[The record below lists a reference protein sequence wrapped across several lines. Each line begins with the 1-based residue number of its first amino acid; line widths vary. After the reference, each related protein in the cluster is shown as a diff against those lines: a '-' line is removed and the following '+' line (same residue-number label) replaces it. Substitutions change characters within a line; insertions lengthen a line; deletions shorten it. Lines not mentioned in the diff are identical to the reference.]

1 MNFSVYWQHADAV
14 SKTLY
19 FILLAMSIATWTIFI
34 LRLLGTRQLKQQAYS
49 QLVQALAQLKSKLQ
63 PLTFEQRKAVAE
75 QALLRQ
81 ISAEKSQAEK
91 GVSVLGTIA
100 SLAPFVGLFGTVW
113 GIFHAL
119 VAVGTSGQAGLAQV
133 ATPVGEALIMTGLGL
148 SVAIPAV
155 LAYNIC
161 VRFNRGL
168 AHDLQ
173 DQAHSLLI
181 DTTLQAQMRVGFDHH
196 HAPKSIRDGG
206 PGAHIG
212 DNNGPT
218 AANSAAA
225 ISQLNTRWRA
235 GCASQGRN
243 TRPKPAQVATDSQ
256 QITPDSAQNHIS
268 RSAWPSPTPTSTL
281 TPDIATHQ
289 AFGFSPWHS
298 APRHRPDCASA
309 LSSSSART
317 GARAMRAARYSK
329 YPAPAYGKA
338 PPSHG
343 QPRHSCC
350 KPVPDSQTINT

>member
-49 QLVQALAQLKSKLQ
+49 QLVQALAKLKSKLQ

-181 DTTLQAQMRVGFDHH
+181 DTMLQQESTTKTEAKATQQSLVG
-196 HAPKSIRDGG
+196 G
-206 PGAHIG
+206 
-212 DNNGPT
+212 
-218 AANSAAA
+218 
-225 ISQLNTRWRA
+225 
-235 GCASQGRN
+235 
-243 TRPKPAQVATDSQ
+243 
-256 QITPDSAQNHIS
+256 
-268 RSAWPSPTPTSTL
+268 
-281 TPDIATHQ
+281 Q
-289 AFGFSPWHS
+289 A
-298 APRHRPDCASA
+298 
-309 LSSSSART
+309 
-317 GARAMRAARYSK
+317 
-329 YPAPAYGKA
+329 
-338 PPSHG
+338 
-343 QPRHSCC
+343 
-350 KPVPDSQTINT
+350 

>member
-34 LRLLGTRQLKQQAYS
+34 LRLLGTRQLKQQAYA
-49 QLVQALAQLKSKLQ
+49 QLAQALATLKSKLQ

-181 DTTLQAQMRVGFDHH
+181 DTMLQQETPIKTETKATQPSLVG
-196 HAPKSIRDGG
+196 G
-206 PGAHIG
+206 
-212 DNNGPT
+212 
-218 AANSAAA
+218 
-225 ISQLNTRWRA
+225 
-235 GCASQGRN
+235 
-243 TRPKPAQVATDSQ
+243 
-256 QITPDSAQNHIS
+256 
-268 RSAWPSPTPTSTL
+268 
-281 TPDIATHQ
+281 Q
-289 AFGFSPWHS
+289 A
-298 APRHRPDCASA
+298 
-309 LSSSSART
+309 
-317 GARAMRAARYSK
+317 
-329 YPAPAYGKA
+329 
-338 PPSHG
+338 
-343 QPRHSCC
+343 
-350 KPVPDSQTINT
+350 

>member
-119 VAVGTSGQAGLAQV
+119 VAVGTSGQTGLAQV
-133 ATPVGEALIMTGLGL
+133 AAPVGEALIMTGLGL

-181 DTTLQAQMRVGFDHH
+181 DTMLQQETPAKTETKATQQSLVG
-196 HAPKSIRDGG
+196 G
-206 PGAHIG
+206 
-212 DNNGPT
+212 
-218 AANSAAA
+218 
-225 ISQLNTRWRA
+225 
-235 GCASQGRN
+235 
-243 TRPKPAQVATDSQ
+243 
-256 QITPDSAQNHIS
+256 
-268 RSAWPSPTPTSTL
+268 
-281 TPDIATHQ
+281 Q
-289 AFGFSPWHS
+289 A
-298 APRHRPDCASA
+298 
-309 LSSSSART
+309 
-317 GARAMRAARYSK
+317 
-329 YPAPAYGKA
+329 
-338 PPSHG
+338 
-343 QPRHSCC
+343 
-350 KPVPDSQTINT
+350 

>member
-34 LRLLGTRQLKQQAYS
+34 LRLLGTRQLKQQAYA
-49 QLVQALAQLKSKLQ
+49 QLAQALATLKSKLQ
-63 PLTFEQRKAVAE
+63 PLSFEQRKAVAE

-148 SVAIPAV
+148 AVAIPAV

-181 DTTLQAQMRVGFDHH
+181 DTMLQQETTIKTETKATQPSLVG
-196 HAPKSIRDGG
+196 G
-206 PGAHIG
+206 
-212 DNNGPT
+212 
-218 AANSAAA
+218 
-225 ISQLNTRWRA
+225 
-235 GCASQGRN
+235 
-243 TRPKPAQVATDSQ
+243 
-256 QITPDSAQNHIS
+256 
-268 RSAWPSPTPTSTL
+268 
-281 TPDIATHQ
+281 Q
-289 AFGFSPWHS
+289 A
-298 APRHRPDCASA
+298 
-309 LSSSSART
+309 
-317 GARAMRAARYSK
+317 
-329 YPAPAYGKA
+329 
-338 PPSHG
+338 
-343 QPRHSCC
+343 
-350 KPVPDSQTINT
+350 

>member
-34 LRLLGTRQLKQQAYS
+34 LRLLGTRQLKQQAYT
-49 QLVQALAQLKSKLQ
+49 QLVQALAMLKSKLQ
-63 PLTFEQRKAVAE
+63 PLSFEQRKAVAE

-119 VAVGTSGQAGLAQV
+119 VAVGKSGQAGLAQV

-148 SVAIPAV
+148 AVAIPAV
-155 LAYNIC
+155 MAYNIC

-181 DTTLQAQMRVGFDHH
+181 DTMLQQE
-196 HAPKSIRDGG
+196 
-206 PGAHIG
+206 
-212 DNNGPT
+212 T
-218 AANSAAA
+218 AAK
-225 ISQLNTRWRA
+225 TE
-235 GCASQGRN
+235 
-243 TRPKPAQVATDSQ
+243 TKATQ
-256 QITPDSAQNHIS
+256 QS
-268 RSAWPSPTPTSTL
+268 L
-281 TPDIATHQ
+281 VGGQ
-289 AFGFSPWHS
+289 A
-298 APRHRPDCASA
+298 
-309 LSSSSART
+309 
-317 GARAMRAARYSK
+317 
-329 YPAPAYGKA
+329 
-338 PPSHG
+338 
-343 QPRHSCC
+343 
-350 KPVPDSQTINT
+350 

>member
-181 DTTLQAQMRVGFDHH
+181 DTMLQQETPAKTETKATQQRLVG
-196 HAPKSIRDGG
+196 G
-206 PGAHIG
+206 
-212 DNNGPT
+212 
-218 AANSAAA
+218 
-225 ISQLNTRWRA
+225 
-235 GCASQGRN
+235 
-243 TRPKPAQVATDSQ
+243 
-256 QITPDSAQNHIS
+256 
-268 RSAWPSPTPTSTL
+268 
-281 TPDIATHQ
+281 Q
-289 AFGFSPWHS
+289 A
-298 APRHRPDCASA
+298 
-309 LSSSSART
+309 
-317 GARAMRAARYSK
+317 
-329 YPAPAYGKA
+329 
-338 PPSHG
+338 
-343 QPRHSCC
+343 
-350 KPVPDSQTINT
+350 

>member
-34 LRLLGTRQLKQQAYS
+34 LRILGTRQLKQQAYG
-49 QLVQALAQLKSKLQ
+49 QLVQALATLKAKLQ
-63 PLTFEQRKAVAE
+63 PLSFEQRKAVAE

-119 VAVGTSGQAGLAQV
+119 VAVGKSGQAGLAQV

-148 SVAIPAV
+148 AVAIPAV
-155 LAYNIC
+155 MAYNIC

-181 DTTLQAQMRVGFDHH
+181 DTMLQQEMVTKAETKSTQQSLVG
-196 HAPKSIRDGG
+196 G
-206 PGAHIG
+206 
-212 DNNGPT
+212 
-218 AANSAAA
+218 
-225 ISQLNTRWRA
+225 
-235 GCASQGRN
+235 
-243 TRPKPAQVATDSQ
+243 
-256 QITPDSAQNHIS
+256 
-268 RSAWPSPTPTSTL
+268 
-281 TPDIATHQ
+281 Q
-289 AFGFSPWHS
+289 A
-298 APRHRPDCASA
+298 
-309 LSSSSART
+309 
-317 GARAMRAARYSK
+317 
-329 YPAPAYGKA
+329 
-338 PPSHG
+338 
-343 QPRHSCC
+343 
-350 KPVPDSQTINT
+350 

>member
-34 LRLLGTRQLKQQAYS
+34 LRILGTRQLKQQAYN
-49 QLVQALAQLKSKLQ
+49 QLVQALAALKSKLQ
-63 PLTFEQRKAVAE
+63 PLSFEQRKAVAE

-119 VAVGTSGQAGLAQV
+119 VAVGKSGQAGLAQV

-148 SVAIPAV
+148 AVAIPAV
-155 LAYNIC
+155 MAYNIC

-181 DTTLQAQMRVGFDHH
+181 DTMLQQETVTKAETKSTQQSLVG
-196 HAPKSIRDGG
+196 G
-206 PGAHIG
+206 
-212 DNNGPT
+212 
-218 AANSAAA
+218 
-225 ISQLNTRWRA
+225 
-235 GCASQGRN
+235 
-243 TRPKPAQVATDSQ
+243 
-256 QITPDSAQNHIS
+256 
-268 RSAWPSPTPTSTL
+268 
-281 TPDIATHQ
+281 Q
-289 AFGFSPWHS
+289 A
-298 APRHRPDCASA
+298 
-309 LSSSSART
+309 
-317 GARAMRAARYSK
+317 
-329 YPAPAYGKA
+329 
-338 PPSHG
+338 
-343 QPRHSCC
+343 
-350 KPVPDSQTINT
+350 

>member
-181 DTTLQAQMRVGFDHH
+181 DTMLQQETPAKTETRILWDYRLGKMPRT
-196 HAPKSIRDGG
+196 AKS
-206 PGAHIG
+206 
-212 DNNGPT
+212 
-218 AANSAAA
+218 
-225 ISQLNTRWRA
+225 
-235 GCASQGRN
+235 
-243 TRPKPAQVATDSQ
+243 
-256 QITPDSAQNHIS
+256 
-268 RSAWPSPTPTSTL
+268 
-281 TPDIATHQ
+281 
-289 AFGFSPWHS
+289 
-298 APRHRPDCASA
+298 
-309 LSSSSART
+309 
-317 GARAMRAARYSK
+317 
-329 YPAPAYGKA
+329 
-338 PPSHG
+338 
-343 QPRHSCC
+343 
-350 KPVPDSQTINT
+350 